1 MILLLV
7 HRHHLLLL
15 SELCFNPLS
24 DHYSEYDVEDSIPLV
39 QPSLCYT
46 APEFVRSKSPSAGA
60 SSDSFSFGCIAYH
73 LVARKPLL
81 DCNNNVKMDRND
93 FELTTLPALVPLL
106 STESFESFHIDVRL
120 ASLCFRIPTDS
131 EHLVSHVLPLLLRA
145 YNDNDVRIQEEV
157 LKRSTSVAKQLDGQV
172 VKIHNRDHSGG
183 KDSEASK
190 EEGTCDRWWFSG
202 GYRKV
207 DSGRYV
213 LYSLVLL

>member
-7 HRHHLLLL
+7 HRHHLLLLWLL

-106 STESFESFHIDVRL
+106 STESFESFHID
-120 ASLCFRIPTDS
+120 TDS

-190 EEGTCDRWWFSG
+190 EEGTC
-202 GYRKV
+202 V
-207 DSGRYV
+207 
-213 LYSLVLL
+213 